1 MFIDK
6 PRSLFHAIKVWGH
19 DMDFEPLL
27 IPAPTKAKPGSDEK
41 ILTLR
46 ARLEAGEDLYHP
58 DDETMAEPPELQS
71 AMASIIRSER
81 LKNREERK
89 QKKIQDAW
97 QQARDAK
104 ERKRTGNR
112 IRQARKYARD
122 RAAACKP

>member
-1 MFIDK
+1 MTDR
-6 PRSLFHAIKVWGH
+6 PRSLFDALRLYQH

-27 IPAPTKAKPGSDEK
+27 IPEPTKAKPGSDEK

-58 DDETMAEPPELQS
+58 EDETIAAPTELQS
-71 AMASIIRSER
+71 KMAAIIRVDR
-81 LKNREERK
+81 LKTREERK

-112 IRQARKYARD
+112 IRQARKYAKD
-122 RAAACKP
+122 SAAACKK